1 MKLSTLL
8 EKLNE
13 YSITVLACKA
23 KTWPAKF
30 MIGAG
35 TVAMAKKA
43 EDFIR
48 ATELV
53 DEEHNVDIPTL
64 HHLVDAGFKAAGH
77 VDLFGGILGFDP
89 SDAEEFFIWIDRYT

>member
-1 MKLSTLL
+1 MKLATLL
-8 EKLNE
+8 EKINE
-13 YSITVLACKA
+13 YSVTVLASKA

-35 TVAMAKKA
+35 TVAMANKA

-48 ATELV
+48 ATGLV
-53 DEEHNVDIPTL
+53 DEDGDVDIATL
-64 HHLVDAGFKAAGH
+64 HKFVAAGFKTAGH

-89 SDAEEFFIWIDRYT
+89 EDAEDFFMYLNRY